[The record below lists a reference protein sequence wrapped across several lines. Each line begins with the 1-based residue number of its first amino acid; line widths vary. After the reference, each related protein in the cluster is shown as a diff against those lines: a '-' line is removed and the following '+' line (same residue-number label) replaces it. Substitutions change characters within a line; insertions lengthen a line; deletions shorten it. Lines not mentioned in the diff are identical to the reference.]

1 MSEDSVRHPI
11 TAVVLLGLSAVTTFI
26 NYSLIKN
33 ESKHSANPHSIG
45 KGLVSNPVR
54 KGLFI
59 FMAPVMTV
67 CVEYSPAA

>member
-11 TAVVLLGLSAVTTFI
+11 TVAALSGPSDVTTFI

-45 KGLVSNPVR
+45 EGLGAV
-54 KGLFI
+54 
-59 FMAPVMTV
+59 
-67 CVEYSPAA
+67 